1 MAKTKF
7 GKDVV
12 RVYEKMLDAFVN
24 EKMDVTYCATIDML
38 LTISD
43 EIDVDFV
50 DVLQHLIERK
60 KQFDGDKTW
69 I

>member
-7 GKDVV
+7 GKDVT
-12 RVYEKMLDAFVN
+12 RVYEKMLDAFLN
-24 EKMDVTYCATIDML
+24 EKMDVTYCATVDML
-38 LTISD
+38 LTVSG
-43 EIDVDFV
+43 EIGIDFV

-60 KQFDGDKTW
+60 KQLDEDKTW

>member
-7 GKDVV
+7 EKDVV
-12 RVYEKMLDAFVN
+12 RVYEKMLDAFLN
-24 EKMDVTYCATIDML
+24 EKMDVTYCATIDILITVSEELEM
-38 LTISD
+38 D
-43 EIDVDFV
+43 FIDVIE
-50 DVLQHLIERK
+50 HLIERK

>member
-7 GKDVV
+7 GKEVV
-12 RVYEKMLDAFVN
+12 RVYEKMLDAFLN
-24 EKMDVTYCATIDML
+24 EKMDVTYCATVDML
-38 LTISD
+38 LTVSE
-43 EIDVDFV
+43 EIDIDFV

-60 KQFDGDKTW
+60 KQFDEDKTW

>member
-12 RVYEKMLDAFVN
+12 RVYEKMLDAFLS
-24 EKMDVTYCATIDML
+24 EKMDVTYCATIDILITVSEELEM
-38 LTISD
+38 D
-43 EIDVDFV
+43 FIDVIE
-50 DVLQHLIERK
+50 HLIERK